1 MTPAERAIVAE
12 LARLSPRA
20 AARRINEL
28 AEMVTLAR
36 DAGLEIIDEC
46 TEVLRETN
54 VQAHGRGI
62 LAKALR
68 PSD

>member
-1 MTPAERAIVAE
+1 MTPSERAIVAE

-36 DAGLEIIDEC
+36 TAGLEIIDEC
-46 TEVLRETN
+46 TEVLRETKE
-54 VQAHGRGI
+54 QAHGRMI
-62 LAKALR
+62 LAEALKR
-68 PSD
+68 

>member
-28 AEMVTLAR
+28 AELAACR
-36 DAGLEIIDEC
+36 CATSAGTSADA
-46 TEVLRETN
+46 
-54 VQAHGRGI
+54 H
-62 LAKALR
+62 
-68 PSD
+68 